1 MKHKNDHLAAIILSA
16 GQGRVYMQH
25 IFLFLATILLY
36 SSCAAPRPYNRV
48 ESTAAFHNPGD
59 DALITQSLFNDKN
72 ATISEENIQKILEG
86 TYKLPPQLRVAVV
99 RLENTAQQRYF
110 RNDEQYL
117 KTQQSYL
124 DLFSEKFSQSP
135 RVTRFSIV
143 PDLLLSKP
151 LSFTNIREAA
161 VRMQADIVVVYSITS
176 DLYSKYKLFSK
187 PDIKAFA
194 TTQLII
200 LDVRTGLI
208 PFSTIVTKDTLSQ
221 KTKEEVDHSEA
232 ASRIQNEAVLLTIQD
247 IGQRITDFLNKD

>member
-1 MKHKNDHLAAIILSA
+1 
-16 GQGRVYMQH
+16 MQH
-25 IFLFLATILLY
+25 IFLLLATILIC
-36 SSCAAPRPYNRV
+36 SSCAAPRPLEN
-48 ESTAAFHNPGD
+48 STGTFHNPGD

-99 RLENTAQQRYF
+99 RLENTTQQRYY
-110 RNDEQYL
+110 RSDEQYL

-124 DLFSEKFSQSP
+124 DLFSEKFRQSP

-221 KTKEEVDHSEA
+221 KTKEELDHSEA